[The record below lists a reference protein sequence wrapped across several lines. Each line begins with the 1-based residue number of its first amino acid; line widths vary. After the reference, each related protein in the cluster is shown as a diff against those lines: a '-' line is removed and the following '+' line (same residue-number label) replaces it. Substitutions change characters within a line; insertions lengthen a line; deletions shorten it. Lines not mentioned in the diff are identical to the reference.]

1 MPVNNG
7 IEYEI
12 VGESPYTFIS
22 ISSVDSVNNID
33 LFLSEIYNGNN
44 YIDLIFDFS
53 LEGGFVSS
61 FLSFSE
67 RIVETF
73 DVYEVSL

>member
-12 VGESPYTFIS
+12 AGESPYTFIS

-44 YIDLIFDFS
+44 YMNLIFDFS
-53 LEGGFVSS
+53 LEGSFVSNA
-61 FLSFSE
+61 LNFSE
-67 RIVETF
+67 RFDILF
-73 DVYEVSL
+73 DVYEVNL